1 MKNLRS
7 SRTCGRRAGNKHR
20 QGRAGKQRWQWCG
33 TCGTRGPRR
42 AQSQRQA
49 RGHDGDE
56 PAGRRGRVRGPRCEH
71 GQQEQQEG
79 QRRDPVKGQ
88 RRGQHTAEQHPRG
101 GQRHP
106 CGPQDK
112 AGREVVAQPV
122 AGGAAVRSLE
132 PAGGQRVDRVDE
144 EVGAQPP
151 PAAGPRGG
159 VRGQRSAVEQHPAF
173 TPSAPS
179 TTTPALAPAPD
190 SCTASSWAAPL
201 NSSGDDDHAISGGM
215 RLAARVAPSARPN
228 GAYARTTGIASRQ
241 ARVTTGARGPGF
253 LMAPGH

>member
-49 RGHDGDE
+49 RGHDADE
-56 PAGRRGRVRGPRCEH
+56 PAGRRGRIRGPRREH

-122 AGGAAVRSLE
+122 AGGAAVRPLE

-159 VRGQRSAVEQHPAF
+159 VRGQRSAVEQHPGVHDERAEHDD
-173 TPSAPS
+173 ARIQN
-179 TTTPALAPAPD
+179 AH
-190 SCTASSWAAPL
+190 AA
-201 NSSGDDDHAISGGM
+201 NISFLGVHLVLP
-215 RLAARVAPSARPN
+215 LAAALLLAAIA
-228 GAYARTTGIASRQ
+228 GALLMAAAGP
-241 ARVTTGARGPGF
+241 ARVTQLRQITRRALRKARAG
-253 LMAPGH
+253 